1 MRVIGNDTSIP
12 RQTVKVASGT
22 VTSGSPVIVNADG
35 TVSSVA
41 TSSVS
46 QSNGSQ
52 VELINDGNNGVTM
65 HKIVYNPHHK
75 VCLAV
80 YRKYDGY
87 LYGCRVSVTNGTT
100 ISKGTE
106 HVLFSEHVV
115 RGDTVCLIYD
125 GHSKCWVLGWTKETS
140 NHDYGY
146 IRSIGFSEGAND
158 IFIKH
163 GIRNVDGNPMHMFR
177 IASNHKGQI
186 VSVYENVG
194 NGYGYA
200 QVTPINPDGSVITG
214 SGTAVAFQGS
224 NPTEG
229 ITLIYEPNCDRFV
242 VFYNQF
248 SSGSKRCKVF
258 RVSGNAI
265 SMADHTSNEFDSNA
279 GSTGLNHA
287 DAVYDPVHK
296 CIVYTY
302 VSANTARG
310 AVVEVMRKTSSSD
323 DTWGSVV
330 IDSNSSTATNNWAN
344 TLVTHHASCFDKST
358 GKVVLVYPYGGSGSG
373 GGLNYQ
379 MMYKEGSVTNLNS
392 TSDQAQIGMSWSEG
406 ANTHTG
412 VVSNYQNNLIPE
424 LTYDEENKCVVF
436 IYGGNFNQNATNHP
450 ANVKA
455 YIFASTQTNLTSG
468 NYIGIAKNSASNGEN
483 VTVSTQGSIATN
495 LSGLTVGKEHY
506 IQNNGTL
513 STTVADPSVIAGTA
527 LSATSLLVKG

>member
-1 MRVIGNDTSIP
+1 MRIIGNDTSIP

-46 QSNGSQ
+46 QSNGSEL
-52 VELINDGNNGVTM
+52 ELINDGNNGVTQ

-106 HVLFSEHVV
+106 HVLYAGHQV
-115 RGDTVCLIYD
+115 RGGTVNLIYD
-125 GHSKCWVLGWTKETS
+125 AYSKCWVLGWTKETS
-140 NHDYGY
+140 SHDYRY
-146 IRSIGFSEGAND
+146 VRAIKYNEAAND
-158 IFIKH
+158 IFVNT
-163 GIRNVDGNPMHMFR
+163 GIFNYNSDPSHMYK
-177 IASNHKGQI
+177 IASNDKGQI
-186 VSVYENVG
+186 VSVYENSSNG
-194 NGYGYA
+194 NGYA
-200 QVTPINPDGSVITG
+200 QAKGINPDGTFSGT
-214 SGTAVAFQGS
+214 GTAVNFHAY

-229 ITLIYEPNCDRFV
+229 ITLAYEPNCDRFV
-242 VFYNQF
+242 VFYNAF
-248 SSGSKRCKVF
+248 GSGSKRCRAF
-258 RVSGNAI
+258 RVSGTTI
-265 SMADHTSNEFDSNA
+265 SVADHYSSEFDSSA
-279 GSTGLNHA
+279 GSTGENHA

-310 AVVEVMRKTSSSD
+310 AVVEVIRKTSGSD

-330 IDSNSSTATNNWAN
+330 IDSNSNVANNNWGS
-344 TLVTHHASCFDKST
+344 VITHHASCFDKST
-358 GKVVLVYPYGGSGSG
+358 GKVVLVYPWGGSSAG
-373 GGLNYQ
+373 GGLPYQ
-379 MMYKEGSVTNLNS
+379 MMYKEGSVANLNS
-392 TSDQAQIGMSWSEG
+392 TSDQAQIMMSWSEDQ
-406 ANTHTG
+406 NTHTG
-412 VVSNYQNNLIPE
+412 FVSNYQNNVIPE

-436 IYGGNFNQNATNHP
+436 IYGGNFQQNATNHP
-450 ANVKA
+450 ATVKA